1 MYFRLQLLL
10 TMALLCSLS
19 LHAMEPDTTR
29 LITRATSYGAGTAN
43 IFDTYLSPVNYHG
56 VDFRFTRENT
66 RLTRWGDGKF
76 TAQTFFQGD
85 VSYVH
90 NRADNNKTLYMLA
103 NWNYGVHYN
112 MNLLHNLKL
121 QLGGVGDLN
130 GGFVYNMRN
139 GNNPAQARAY
149 INVDAS
155 AAIRWDVKI
164 HHKPVHLRYQL
175 NVPLAGVM
183 FMPHYDESYYEIFSI
198 GNGGGVVNFTS
209 LHNAPSLRQ
218 IVSADFPLSRLYLRL
233 SYVWDAQQAHVNGV
247 KTHAYQHVFLVGF
260 VKHLYA
266 AKRFQKGGK
275 K

>member
-1 MYFRLQLLL
+1 MSSRLQLLL
-10 TMALLCSLS
+10 VVALLSCLS

-29 LITRATSYGAGTAN
+29 LITRATSYGVGTAN
-43 IFDTYLSPVNYHG
+43 IFDSYLSPVTYHG

-85 VSYVH
+85 VSYTH

-103 NWNYGVHYN
+103 NWNYGIHYN
-112 MNLLHNLKL
+112 INLLHNLKL

-130 GGFVYNMRN
+130 GGFLYNMRN

-149 INVDAS
+149 VSIDAS

-164 HHKPVHLRYQL
+164 HRMPVHLRYQL

-183 FMPHYDESYYEIFSI
+183 FMPCYDESYYEIFSI
-198 GNGGGVVNFTS
+198 GNGSGVVNFTS

-218 IVSADFPLSRLYLRL
+218 IVSADFPLSRLCLRL

-247 KTHAYQHVFLVGF
+247 KTHTYQHAFLVGF

-266 AKRFQKGGK
+266 AKIFQKGGK
-275 K
+275 P